1 MLKRAYIFSALMLL
15 AAVLVT
21 ACSPAATGGG
31 GGEAE
36 RRQATTEQYY
46 YDETAAKEAP
56 PSDGGMALQADA
68 MYGYAAT
75 TGAAPMT
82 VDRLVIKNASLS
94 LVVKNPAETLN
105 AISQLAEGMGGFVVS
120 SNTYQASVDAAGN
133 KIMQGYI
140 TVRVPAEKLTEALTQ
155 LKGMA
160 VTVNSENVSGE
171 DVTAQYTD
179 LESQLTNLEAAEA
192 QLQTIMEG
200 ASKTEDVLNVYNQLV
215 SIRGQIEMVK
225 GQMKYYR
232 ESAAMSLINID
243 LIPDALSQP
252 LQVAGWQPQGVAK
265 EAFEALVRDLQ
276 GVADFFIRLAVHGGP
291 LALLFGLPLLLIG
304 RAIFTR
310 LRRRMTKP
318 AVTA

>member
-1 MLKRAYIFSALMLL
+1 MLKRVYIFSALMLL

-21 ACSPAATGGG
+21 ACSPAASGGG
-31 GGEAE
+31 GAE
-36 RRQATTEQYY
+36 RRQTTEGYY
-46 YDETAAKEAP
+46 ANEAAKEVP
-56 PSDGGMALQADA
+56 PSDGVAAPEADA
-68 MYGYAAT
+68 MLYAVTSASA
-75 TGAAPMT
+75 GAPPT
-82 VDRLVIKNASLS
+82 IDRLVIKNASLS

-200 ASKTEDVLNVYNQLV
+200 ANKTEDVLNVYNQLV

-232 ESAAMSLINID
+232 ESADMSLISID

-276 GVADFFIRLAVHGGP
+276 GLADFFIRLAVHGGP

-318 AVTA
+318 AATA

>member
-1 MLKRAYIFSALMLL
+1 MLKRFHIFSALMVM

-21 ACSPAATGGG
+21 ACSPAVGSEPGL
-31 GGEAE
+31 
-36 RRQATTEQYY
+36 TTSGDGAGY
-46 YDETAAKEAP
+46 YDEAAKEIPLA
-56 PSDGGMALQADA
+56 DGIAVTEADA
-68 MYGYAAT
+68 AYRMSV
-75 TGAAPMT
+75 GAAPANAPAA

-94 LVVKNPAETLN
+94 LVVKDPAQSVS
-105 AISQLAEGMGGFVVS
+105 AISQLAEAMGGFVVS
-120 SNTYQASVDAAGN
+120 SNTYQASLDEQGN

-140 TVRVPAEKLTEALTQ
+140 TIRVPAEKLSEALTQ

-192 QLQTIMEG
+192 QLQEIMEG
-200 ASKTEDVLNVYNQLV
+200 ATRTEDVLNVYNQLV

-232 ESAAMSLINID
+232 ESAAMSLISID

-252 LQVAGWQPQGVAK
+252 LQVAGWQPQGVVK

-276 GVADFFIRLAVHGGP
+276 GIADFLIRLVVHGGP

-304 RAIFTR
+304 RVVVKR
-310 LRRRMTKP
+310 LRRWMAKP
-318 AVTA
+318 TTA

>member
-1 MLKRAYIFSALMLL
+1 MLKRLHIFGVLMVL
-15 AAVLVT
+15 AAVLVV
-21 ACSPAATGGG
+21 ACSPAAGGNG
-31 GGEAE
+31 ADA
-36 RRQATTEQYY
+36 RQAGEEQYG
-46 YDETAAKEAP
+46 YDPAKEIP
-56 PSDGGMALQADA
+56 PSDGSVATEADA
-68 MYGYAAT
+68 LYYAA
-75 TGAAPMT
+75 GIAPASAPVA
-82 VDRLVIKNASLS
+82 VDRLVIKNANLS
-94 LVVKNPAETLN
+94 LVVKNPAESVGV
-105 AISQLAEGMGGFVVS
+105 ISQLAEAMGGFVVS
-120 SNTYQASVDAAGN
+120 SNTYQASVDSLGN
-133 KIMQGYI
+133 KIMQGYVTI
-140 TVRVPAEKLTEALTQ
+140 RVPAERLTEALTQ

-192 QLQTIMEG
+192 QLQAIMED
-200 ASKTEDVLNVYNQLV
+200 ATRTEDVLNVYNQLV

-232 ESAAMSLINID
+232 ESAAMSLISID

-252 LQVAGWQPQGVAK
+252 LQVAGWQPEGVVK

-276 GVADFFIRLAVHGGP
+276 GLADFLIRLAVHGGP

-304 RAIFTR
+304 RVVVKR

-318 AVTA
+318 TTA